1 MAKTKVISV
10 ANQKGGV
17 GKSTSVYCIGAG
29 LAMEGKK
36 VLLMD
41 VDPQGDLTKMLG
53 LRKPHPSI
61 PIGRCVSWNRQQYYD
76 GAA

>member
-1 MAKTKVISV
+1 MRVSSHHPIARIYALREKCT
-10 ANQKGGV
+10 
-17 GKSTSVYCIGAG
+17 VYCIGAG

>member
-1 MAKTKVISV
+1 MRVSSHHPIPRIYALCEKCT
-10 ANQKGGV
+10 
-17 GKSTSVYCIGAG
+17 VYYIGAG

>member
-1 MAKTKVISV
+1 
-10 ANQKGGV
+10 
-17 GKSTSVYCIGAG
+17 
-29 LAMEGKK
+29 MEGKK

-53 LRKPHPSI
+53 LRKPHSSI
-61 PIGRCVSWNRQQYYD
+61 LIGRCVSWNRQQYYD

>member
-1 MAKTKVISV
+1 MRVSSHHPIPRIYALREKCT
-10 ANQKGGV
+10 
-17 GKSTSVYCIGAG
+17 VYCIGAG

-53 LRKPHPSI
+53 LRKSHPSI